1 VHDFEKYQEPITS
14 ICHGLQVPA
23 AADVFTGKEFTGYK
37 AIGPNLQLFGANY
50 VEVES
55 TEVIVDGN
63 VGLVIQN
70 GLLSFLN
77 YWVHKFIFKKFFK
90 MAR

>member
-1 VHDFEKYQEPITS
+1 VRDFEKYQKPIAS
-14 ICHGLQVPA
+14 ICRGLQVPA
-23 AADVFTGKEFTGYK
+23 AAGVLTGKEFTGYK
-37 AIGPNLQLFGANY
+37 AIGSDFQLFGENY
-50 VEVES
+50 VEVEP

-70 GLLSFLN
+70 GLLSLLN
-77 YWVHKFIFKKFFK
+77 YLIHKFIFKKFFK

>member
-1 VHDFEKYQEPITS
+1 VHDFEKYQKPITS

-23 AADVFTGKEFTGYK
+23 AAGVLTGKEFIGYT

-50 VEVES
+50 IEVEP

-77 YWVHKFIFKKFFK
+77 YLVHKFIFKKFFK